1 MLKQILFKYYFTNP
15 YILLF
20 LLIAT
25 NGLTSSGLVAMG
37 LELNSDVPYL
47 VSILNLKAVLN
58 TNDSISY
65 QLLKFNPRTQSY
77 LLLILKFQWPKVNHR
92 RPCNFHKIRIPN
104 SVIDSSFFQNSF
116 QFFTSFQL
124 VTKYRIK
131 VRMAIYSE
139 QWEKGK
145 ILFLSKTNQ
154 LHYFHP
160 ELSFLNSFWYWN
172 WVIFSTNQK
181 RCWVLFLGSSH
192 IYLKLCAKATMIQ
205 SFTKIIYLDDS
216 SSKNTSHRQNLM
228 ILSFIFVDGKIKE
241 TRSDFSLTSAFSYKC
256 G

>member
-20 LLIAT
+20 QLIAT

-65 QLLKFNPRTQSY
+65 QLLKFNPLTQSY
-77 LLLILKFQWPKVNHR
+77 LLLILKFRWPKVNHR
-92 RPCNFHKIRIPN
+92 RPCNFHKIRKPN

-124 VTKYRIK
+124 VTKYRIQ
-131 VRMAIYSE
+131 VRMAICSE

-145 ILFLSKTNQ
+145 IFFLSKTNQ
-154 LHYFHP
+154 LHYFHS
-160 ELSFLNSFWYWN
+160 ELSF
-172 WVIFSTNQK
+172 
-181 RCWVLFLGSSH
+181 
-192 IYLKLCAKATMIQ
+192 
-205 SFTKIIYLDDS
+205 
-216 SSKNTSHRQNLM
+216 
-228 ILSFIFVDGKIKE
+228 
-241 TRSDFSLTSAFSYKC
+241 
-256 G
+256 